1 MLQAAGA
8 FCAKVS
14 REYIPN
20 PFIFAVILSAVVYVL
35 GIALT
40 DSGPFQMVEYWYGGF
55 WNLLSFAMQMVVILL
70 FGHVLASSPP
80 ARRIIGWAASLPKNA
95 GQAIVLITVLAVVFG
110 FISWGLGLIIGAIA
124 AREVCLQAKRR
135 GIHVHYPLAA
145 AAGFSGLIIF
155 NCGLSASA
163 PLLVNTEG
171 HFLADKIGLV
181 PITETIFTPYNL
193 IVITAFLL
201 IIPMVYRAMH
211 PSAADT
217 EEVSDEPVVE
227 EAPQSLTGSAGT
239 GRAAAAIQC
248 SSVEFDQSVQ
258 VSPTGVMTV
267 APSVF
272 EQNDTE
278 HAHRSFAERL
288 EQAPPLTWLVAAA
301 GLSYLGYHFST
312 KGFDLNLNIVNFT
325 LLILGLIAYKTPMA
339 YVDAIDE
346 GIRSC
351 GQIVLQFPFYA
362 GIMGMMASSGLVSI
376 FAEWLVAASNQYT
389 FPLLTLISS
398 AITNLFVP
406 SAGGQWA
413 VQGPLL
419 IEAAHKI
426 GADIGVT
433 VMAFSYGDQLTNGI
447 QPMWMLPLLGVTALK
462 AREILGY
469 TAVMMM
475 VAFVIFGVGV
485 TVLPLLFT

>member
-1 MLQAAGA
+1 MLQAAGT
-8 FCAKVS
+8 FCARLS

-20 PFIFAVILSAVVYVL
+20 PFIFAIILSVVVYLL
-35 GIALT
+35 GLVLT
-40 DSGPFQMVEYWYGGF
+40 DSGPFQMVEYWYAGF
-55 WNLLSFAMQMVVILL
+55 WDLLNFAMQMVVILL

-80 ARRIIGWAASLPKNA
+80 ARRIIRWAARLPNNA
-95 GQAIVLITVLAVVFG
+95 GQAIMLITVLAVVFG

-124 AREVCLQAKRR
+124 AKEVCVQAKQR
-135 GIHVHYPLAA
+135 GIRVHYPLAA

-155 NCGLSASA
+155 NCGFSASA

-171 HFLADKIGLV
+171 HFLADKIGLI
-181 PITETIFTPYNL
+181 PISETIFSPYNL

-201 IIPMVYRAMH
+201 IIPLVYRAMH
-211 PSAADT
+211 PAEAQT
-217 EEVSDEPVVE
+217 EEVRDEPVG
-227 EAPQSLTGSAGT
+227 ALQPLPINPTGANPAMQFSAV
-239 GRAAAAIQC
+239 AL
-248 SSVEFDQSVQ
+248 DQPFQGHS
-258 VSPTGVMTV
+258 TGVMTAV
-267 APSVF
+267 QTDLDQMGDA
-272 EQNDTE
+272 EETQ
-278 HAHRSFAERL
+278 SFAERL

-301 GLSYLGYHFST
+301 GLSYLCYHFAT
-312 KGFDLNLNIVNFT
+312 KGFDLNLNIVNFI
-325 LLILGLIAYKTPMA
+325 LLIVGMIAYKTPTA
-339 YVDAIDE
+339 YVEAIDE

-376 FAEWLVAASNQYT
+376 FADWMVTASNQYT
-389 FPLLTLISS
+389 FPLMTLIS
-398 AITNLFVP
+398 AGVTNLFVP

-419 IEAAHKI
+419 IEAAQEI

-433 VMAFSYGDQLTNGI
+433 IMAFSYGDQLTNGI

>member
-1 MLQAAGA
+1 MLQTAGA
-8 FCAKVS
+8 FCARLS

-20 PFIFAVILSAVVYVL
+20 PFIFAIILSVVVYLL

-80 ARRIIGWAASLPKNA
+80 ALRIIGWAARLPNSA

-124 AREVCLQAKRR
+124 AKEVCLQAKRR
-135 GIHVHYPLAA
+135 GIKVHYPLAA

-155 NCGLSASA
+155 NCGFSASA

-171 HFLADKIGLV
+171 HFLADKIGLI
-181 PITETIFTPYNL
+181 PIAETIFTPYNL

-201 IIPMVYRAMH
+201 IIPLVYRAMH
-211 PSAADT
+211 PAETQT
-217 EEVSDEPVVE
+217 EEVSDEPVDT
-227 EAPQSLTGSAGT
+227 PQQLPFSVGT
-239 GRAAAAIQC
+239 GDAATAMQRSA
-248 SSVEFDQSVQ
+248 VEFDQLFQ
-258 VSPTGVMTV
+258 ISPTGVMTA
-267 APSVF
+267 APTEFDQIGS
-272 EQNDTE
+272 EQ
-278 HAHRSFAERL
+278 AARSFAERL
-288 EQAPPLTWLVAAA
+288 EQAQPLSWLVAVA
-301 GLSYLGYHFST
+301 GLSYLGYHFTT

-325 LLILGLIAYKTPMA
+325 LLILGLIAYKTPTD
-339 YVDAIDE
+339 YVEAIDD

-376 FAEWLVAASNQYT
+376 FAESLVAASNQYT
-389 FPLLTLISS
+389 FPLMTLISS

-419 IEAAHKI
+419 IEAAQKI

-485 TVLPLLFT
+485 TILPLLFT